1 MIFKEIKDL
10 NHLSSRLGIDR
21 NILNNLLKQKYRE
34 KLYDVYNI
42 PKKDGSYRQ
51 ICAPQ
56 EPLKS
61 VQKNIAE
68 LLWQEQLW
76 INHEKEEKYIKDKKM
91 SREENFRIQTFSEVI
106 EDMNSGYKLTL
117 ETKKDYRFQNDIIQ
131 AFEKGKSI
139 LTNAQVHRNKKYIVS
154 IDLKDFFDSF
164 TFYRVKGYFE
174 KNRDFQLSKEIAMTL
189 ANLVCYKSKLP
200 QGAPSS
206 PILTNMIGR
215 ILDSRILKICKKYRL
230 KYTRYAD
237 DMTFS
242 TNDDAIIKTMANFL
256 SELNNVI
263 ENAGFKINEKKTR
276 ISYWNSR
283 QLVTGLVVN
292 KRVNIPREY
301 YKATKGMAHQLYLGK
316 DVHINGK
323 KVSNP
328 INRLTGRFAFINQV
342 ERFNDECMNLE
353 QTEFSAKEKTFQRF
367 LFYKNFYGA
376 EKPVLITEGKTDIRY
391 IRAALKKL
399 HDKYSGLITL
409 EEGGK
414 AKYKLTFF
422 KKSDITEQYLGLNK
436 HGGSIFEKVWNLYY
450 DNQIIKNK
458 NKNFNNIYDYFQRI
472 GSRYKSPVIMIF
484 DNELDMEGSPIQQ
497 FINKFGSNAKIIF
510 DTEYKENIHLKRQEL
525 KQAGKTR
532 QQIDSEIKKFQKDF
546 TEDKKTQLKT
556 ELRKNE
562 YVYLKD
568 NLYLMLIPLVKPERS
583 KSDIEALLLPEDI
596 EKINQKLGKQFNS
609 SEKEFIERDNYSK
622 NKLSKQ
628 IMYNYQNISFDNFEK
643 LFKNVE
649 KIIQHSSLKQISKK

>member
-42 PKKDGSYRQ
+42 PKKDGSDRQ
-51 ICAPQ
+51 ICAPK

-61 VQKNIAE
+61 VQKKIAE

-91 SREENFRIQTFSEVI
+91 LREENFRTQTFSEAI

-117 ETKKDYRFQNDIIQ
+117 ETKKYYRFQNDIIQ

-164 TFYRVKGYFE
+164 TFYRVKEYFE

-242 TNDDAIIKTMANFL
+242 TNDDVIIKKLDDFL
-256 SELNNVI
+256 SDLNSI
-263 ENAGFKINEKKTR
+263 IDNASFKINEKKTR
-276 ISYWNSR
+276 VSYWNSR

-292 KRVNIPREY
+292 KRVNTPREY
-301 YKATKGMAHQLYLGK
+301 YKAT
-316 DVHINGK
+316 NW
-323 KVSNP
+323 
-328 INRLTGRFAFINQV
+328 
-342 ERFNDECMNLE
+342 
-353 QTEFSAKEKTFQRF
+353 TFC
-367 LFYKNFYGA
+367 
-376 EKPVLITEGKTDIRY
+376 
-391 IRAALKKL
+391 
-399 HDKYSGLITL
+399 
-409 EEGGK
+409 
-414 AKYKLTFF
+414 
-422 KKSDITEQYLGLNK
+422 
-436 HGGSIFEKVWNLYY
+436 
-450 DNQIIKNK
+450 
-458 NKNFNNIYDYFQRI
+458 
-472 GSRYKSPVIMIF
+472 
-484 DNELDMEGSPIQQ
+484 
-497 FINKFGSNAKIIF
+497 
-510 DTEYKENIHLKRQEL
+510 IH
-525 KQAGKTR
+525 
-532 QQIDSEIKKFQKDF
+532 
-546 TEDKKTQLKT
+546 
-556 ELRKNE
+556 
-562 YVYLKD
+562 
-568 NLYLMLIPLVKPERS
+568 
-583 KSDIEALLLPEDI
+583 
-596 EKINQKLGKQFNS
+596 
-609 SEKEFIERDNYSK
+609 
-622 NKLSKQ
+622 
-628 IMYNYQNISFDNFEK
+628 
-643 LFKNVE
+643 
-649 KIIQHSSLKQISKK
+649 